1 MTLRLQRASDRIV
14 GRLVLGAMPRWV
26 HPNHLAIARLL
37 LCPVVALLYTGGLR
51 WWAVL
56 AFLVAAALDVIDGV
70 LARARNQCTRLGLF
84 LDPLADKLLIG
95 TMLVV
100 AGWDYLVV
108 KVVLVL
114 IAAEL
119 AGLVVATFARSRGD
133 LLVPSNLLGKAKM
146 LLQTAAMALL
156 VIGRLVEYGL
166 LADVGAGLLWGALA
180 LGLGAAVVSLR
191 AAARRRL
198 PRAAA
203 EDLPDKEPDGDGHSQ
218 PTGALH

>member
-1 MTLRLQRASDRIV
+1 MV
-14 GRLVLGAMPRWV
+14 GRLVLGVVPRWV
-26 HPNHLAIARLL
+26 HPNHLAVARLL
-37 LCPVVALLYTGGLR
+37 LCPVVALLYLGGFR

-56 AFLVAAALDVIDGV
+56 VFFVAAALDVIDGA

-95 TMLVV
+95 TMLLV

-119 AGLVVATFARSRGD
+119 VGLVVATFARGRGD

-146 LLQTAAMALL
+146 LLQTGGMALL
-156 VIGRLVEYGL
+156 VIGRLLETGVV
-166 LADVGAGLLWGALA
+166 ADIGAGLMWAALA
-180 LGLGAAVVSLR
+180 LGLGAAVISLR
-191 AAARRRL
+191 EAARRR
-198 PRAAA
+198 RAAV
-203 EDLPDKEPDGDGHSQ
+203 SNS
-218 PTGALH
+218 